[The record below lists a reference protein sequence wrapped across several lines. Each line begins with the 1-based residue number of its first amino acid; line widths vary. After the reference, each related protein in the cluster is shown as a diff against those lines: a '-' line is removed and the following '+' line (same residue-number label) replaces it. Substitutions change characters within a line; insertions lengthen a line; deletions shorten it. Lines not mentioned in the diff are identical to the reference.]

1 MRRMWLMRSVD
12 VRVVLGFVVHCRPIL
27 MRKRREGRREIW
39 RRSGVLEAL
48 WGSVMAGRDGM
59 GVVKVL
65 STGSSGVLVWTL
77 KGKKLLAMQCLP
89 TTLCA
94 FYFFL
99 TDLEL
104 VCPNSSF
111 DLKGRR

>member
-1 MRRMWLMRSVD
+1 MRRMWLMRSAD

-77 KGKKLLAMQCLP
+77 KETMVAVSRKPA
-89 TTLCA
+89 A
-94 FYFFL
+94 
-99 TDLEL
+99 
-104 VCPNSSF
+104 SSRHAR
-111 DLKGRR
+111 LNWMLGGRGWALFCV